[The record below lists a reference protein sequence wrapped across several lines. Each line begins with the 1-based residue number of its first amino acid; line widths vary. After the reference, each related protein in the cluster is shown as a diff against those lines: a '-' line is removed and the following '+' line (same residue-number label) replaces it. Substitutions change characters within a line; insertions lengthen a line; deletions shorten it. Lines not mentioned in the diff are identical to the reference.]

1 MKQSPEIRRLL
12 NMADLGLTN
21 EPPVPEPTIEQEI
34 SKYVKHP
41 VDTIISERE
50 TTHGSFDLN
59 AKNWQAM
66 CEMAAQTRF
75 ENDRQRLAI
84 NMIFLKIARALQN
97 PNVRDHWD
105 DIAGYA
111 RLGADGC
118 TK

>member
-1 MKQSPEIRRLL
+1 MKQDLRRLL
-12 NMADLGLTN
+12 DVANITD
-21 EPPVPEPTIEQEI
+21 EPPTPTIEQEI
-34 SKYVKHP
+34 DQFVKHP
-41 VDTIISERE
+41 IDTIISERE
-50 TTHGSFDLN
+50 TTHGDFDRN
-59 AKNWQAM
+59 AKAWQAM
-66 CEMAAQTRF
+66 CEMAGHTRF

-84 NMIFLKIARALQN
+84 NMIFLKISRLMEN